1 LSYRIAFKKSVIG
14 DLKKIGKK
22 QPERILK
29 KVGQDLPDRAD
40 TFSSLTGKFAGLRKC
55 RVGDCRVVY
64 TIIED
69 TAIILRVSH
78 RREPYR

>member
-1 LSYRIAFKKSVIG
+1 MSYRIAFKKSVRG

-22 QPERILK
+22 QAERILK
-29 KVGQDLPDRAD
+29 KIEEDLPDKAE
-40 TFSSLTGKFAGLRKC
+40 TFHSLKGKFAGLRKF
-55 RVGDCRVVY
+55 RVGDYRVIY

-78 RREPYR
+78 RRESYR

>member
-1 LSYRIAFKKSVIG
+1 MSYRIAFKKSVRG

-22 QPERILK
+22 QAERILK
-29 KVGQDLPDRAD
+29 KIEEDLPNKAE
-40 TFSSLTGKFAGLRKC
+40 TFPSLKGKFAGLRKF
-55 RVGDCRVVY
+55 RVGDYRVIY

-78 RREPYR
+78 RRESYK